1 MSTTKEA
8 PKLLRDAI
16 IEVLVGVG
24 VDGMDL
30 DQLDDLIEDTYPGL
44 REQTANESKVMDQ
57 LLHDSI
63 VEEIGCSWVRIARSE
78 WERRVAIILAD
89 AGVHAGAIGLD
100 AVAKVV
106 MAALMPVSAEDA
118 S

>member
-1 MSTTKEA
+1 MSTTNETKS
-8 PKLLRDAI
+8 LRDVI
-16 IEVLVGVG
+16 IETLVAVG
-24 VDGMDL
+24 VDGTDF
-30 DQLDDLIEDTYPGL
+30 DQLDDLIDDAYPGL
-44 REQTANESKVMDQ
+44 REGEADESVVMERLISDG
-57 LLHDSI
+57 I
-63 VEEIGCSWVRIARSE
+63 VEEIGCSWVRITRPE

-89 AGVHAGAIGLD
+89 AGVNAGAIGLD